1 MVGLLLLLLAE
12 NVKIAIEL
20 LQRKRLHM
28 NCQRPGG
35 RARSARRVH
44 VERGMASA
52 VVRERASEMKK
63 VIVSE
68 RWTGKGARLTFL
80 CGSK

>member
-1 MVGLLLLLLAE
+1 MMVHQGKRLLA
-12 NVKIAIEL
+12 
-20 LQRKRLHM
+20 

-35 RARSARRVH
+35 RARSARRVR
-44 VERGMASA
+44 VERGMASV

>member
-1 MVGLLLLLLAE
+1 MMVHQGKRLLA
-12 NVKIAIEL
+12 
-20 LQRKRLHM
+20 

-35 RARSARRVH
+35 RARSARRVR

-80 CGSK
+80 CGSKGGVFIP